1 MDESNLFSPPDG
13 PPHEPRLISHG
24 PIGQVTLCGCG
35 HLHLNLQYL
44 TLRFEQ
50 EAFRELAALLM
61 HAQRRLDGG
70 PDSRTAP
77 GRANQGDCS
86 AVH

>member
-1 MDESNLFSPPDG
+1 MDESHLCSPRDG
-13 PPHEPRLISHG
+13 PPHEPRLIAHG
-24 PIGQVTLCGCG
+24 PIGQVALCGCG

-61 HAQRRLDGG
+61 QAQRRLDGD
-70 PDSRTAP
+70 PQL
-77 GRANQGDCS
+77 RAAQGLADEGACS
-86 AVH
+86 PVH